1 MPSSDRPNVVLAV
14 LDTARADHFGPFG
27 GLASTPAFDALA
39 ARGNA
44 VRAVA
49 TSPWT
54 VPSHAS
60 MFSGLLPFEHGVTG
74 AAAITEERRLASL
87 APAIERLADRWLP
100 EALRRSG
107 YRTVAV
113 SANVWITPPM
123 GFDLGFEEFVP
134 VGTARVAPR
143 GGARRRRLEDLVPDM
158 VRRRAKRAVRY
169 GRDARLGRDFGARA
183 ALREVRRVAAESDPA
198 PRPLFLFVNVM
209 EAHAPYLPPPP
220 FNPLTGAERLRAPA
234 INHRYL
240 GDEFVA
246 AFNLGAAEAPEEAL
260 GILRRLYAAEVSYVD
275 RFLAGL
281 VDAFEPMLDR
291 TLLVVTADHGENLGE
306 DHRLGHALALD
317 ERLLFVPLAVSGPGA
332 PDLRGRPVTSLASL
346 PGLICGA
353 VSIGDHPWAA
363 RSGDASDGFVA
374 VAQYESGWN
383 HLRRAAGVAR
393 RYRLSAEQ
401 QLAMRAI
408 HRAATDGRTL
418 LVQGPAGER
427 ATGAEAGAETLERL
441 RAALREAPEGPVEAG
456 VYSPAE
462 EAEIEER
469 LRELGYL

>member
-39 ARGNA
+39 ARGSA
-44 VRAVA
+44 VRAVS

-60 MFSGLLPFEHGVTG
+60 IFSGLLPFEHGVTG

-100 EALRRSG
+100 ETLRRSG

-113 SANVWITPPM
+113 SANVWITPQM

-134 VGTARVAPR
+134 VGTALVAPR
-143 GGARRRRLEDLVPDM
+143 GGTRRRRLEDLVPYGL
-158 VRRRAKRAVRY
+158 RRRAKRAVRY

-183 ALREVRRVAAESDPA
+183 TLSEVRRLAAESDHA
-198 PRPLFLFVNVM
+198 ARPLFLFVNVM
-209 EAHAPYLPPPP
+209 EAHAPYLPPAP

-246 AFNLGAAEAPEEAL
+246 AYNLGAAEAPEEAL

-275 RFLAGL
+275 RFLDGL
-281 VDAFEPMLDR
+281 VEAIEPMLDR

-317 ERLLFVPLAVSGPGA
+317 ERLLFVPLAVSGPDV
-332 PDLRGRPVTSLASL
+332 PDLGGRPVTSLASL
-346 PGLICGA
+346 PGLICEA
-353 VSIGDHPWAA
+353 AAIEDHPWAA
-363 RSGDASDGFVA
+363 SGDGGVA

-383 HLRRAAGVAR
+383 HLRRAADVGR

-401 QLAMRAI
+401 QLAMRAV

-427 ATGAEAGAETLERL
+427 ATGAEATAETLERL
-441 RAALREAPEGPVEAG
+441 RGALREAPEASVEAG
-456 VYSPAE
+456 SDSPSE
-462 EAEIEER
+462 EAEIEAR